1 MCVSVV
7 DMYKEKVKEGECSCG
22 EGRGFKLLEKK
33 GGSYKVE

>member
-22 EGRGFKLLEKK
+22 EGRGLKLLE
-33 GGSYKVE
+33 